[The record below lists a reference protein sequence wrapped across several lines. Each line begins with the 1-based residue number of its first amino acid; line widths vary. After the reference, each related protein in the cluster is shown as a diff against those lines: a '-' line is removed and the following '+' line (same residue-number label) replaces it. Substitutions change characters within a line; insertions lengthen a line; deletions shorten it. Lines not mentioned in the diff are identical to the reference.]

1 MGVYKLRTSN
11 KRLGFLK
18 KQSIHKIIGKF
29 YDELDEGWLSRM
41 RYEYV
46 TLTRYQLDKL
56 QYKLYEDFDQSFF

>member
-11 KRLGFLK
+11 KILGFLK
-18 KQSIHKIIGKF
+18 KQSIHKIIGKI

-46 TLTRYQLDKL
+46 TLTQYQLEKL
-56 QYKLYEDFDQSFF
+56 